1 MRVARTVLG
10 IAFGLLSVFIVGYAV
25 ITHNNLSGDE
35 MFGFAYL
42 AFFSGVAAGL
52 FIGLPEWR

>member
-1 MRVARTVLG
+1 MHAARIILG
-10 IAFGLLSVFIVGYAV
+10 ITFGLLSVFIVGYSV
-25 ITHNNLSGDE
+25 IRHNDLSVDE

-52 FIGLPEWR
+52 FIGLSA